1 MATILIADDEE
12 EVRRIFQESLLPEG
26 YEVITVS
33 TTEQATEY
41 LRQGMI
47 DLVFADLRMPEEEDG
62 LALLSEAVK
71 INPYLPVIMITAFAS
86 IPTAVEAMRKGAY
99 DYVPKPFHLEEI
111 KILIRKALEN
121 RWLQQENEYLRLQ
134 LRTRQPVLDSI
145 IGKSPKIEQVRSFL
159 LRIAPTNSTV
169 LITGETGAGKTLVA
183 RTIHAYSDRRDGP
196 FIIVDCSSFPEGILE
211 SELFGHKKGSF
222 TGAVSDKAGLLE
234 LAEGGTF
241 FIDEVSEIPLSIQ
254 PKLLRAIEDKE
265 SRPVGGLTSK
275 KVNVR
280 IIAATNHNLEDYVR
294 QGKFR
299 EDLYYRLNVINIEI
313 PPLRERK
320 EDIPILA
327 SYFLNKYRTE
337 TKKPI
342 RGINEEA
349 LEILI
354 NYSWPGNIRELE
366 NVIQRAV
373 VLQMGDFINPEAL
386 PETLGRISSPSGT
399 ILEKFPEED
408 KLVKV
413 SQEIIPDHSYSEISA
428 HDSFSPLKKTVGVA
442 EKKLILETLHRTGG
456 NRKAAAK
463 LLGISLRSLRYRMQK
478 HGITRYPP
486 N

>member
-254 PKLLRAIEDKE
+254 PKLQKE
-265 SRPVGGLTSK
+265 V
-275 KVNVR
+275 
-280 IIAATNHNLEDYVR
+280 
-294 QGKFR
+294 
-299 EDLYYRLNVINIEI
+299 
-313 PPLRERK
+313 
-320 EDIPILA
+320 
-327 SYFLNKYRTE
+327 
-337 TKKPI
+337 
-342 RGINEEA
+342 
-349 LEILI
+349 
-354 NYSWPGNIRELE
+354 
-366 NVIQRAV
+366 
-373 VLQMGDFINPEAL
+373 
-386 PETLGRISSPSGT
+386 
-399 ILEKFPEED
+399 
-408 KLVKV
+408 
-413 SQEIIPDHSYSEISA
+413 
-428 HDSFSPLKKTVGVA
+428 
-442 EKKLILETLHRTGG
+442 
-456 NRKAAAK
+456 
-463 LLGISLRSLRYRMQK
+463 
-478 HGITRYPP
+478 
-486 N
+486 